1 MTLWSVCKKNIYKAV
16 TKCSHITTLIHT
28 VISQNYFNES
38 QHSEAVSEFS
48 SVSLFTNGIWNTVF
62 LPERTLQC
70 GHWVWALSEQAKE
83 YVPRA
88 VLTNVWWGAE
98 VLLFWHNLST
108 WKCSRTADQSESV
121 LLEGVI
127 VCKSSVS
134 ISCPKKPKY
143 LLEWVNFQGMGMLS
157 RLL

>member
-1 MTLWSVCKKNIYKAV
+1 MTLWSVCKENIYKAV

-28 VISQNYFNES
+28 VISQNYFNDS

-48 SVSLFTNGIWNTVF
+48 SVSLLLMEFGILFSCQREPYSVGT
-62 LPERTLQC
+62 E
-70 GHWVWALSEQAKE
+70 SEHFQSRQRST
-83 YVPRA
+83 YL
-88 VLTNVWWGAE
+88 VLCSLMCDE